1 MYLNVWDRIM
11 ERKEKLDR
19 TLIKLILNDSN
30 GLSKQSRNVLDEAVF
45 GPINN
50 LLDELKN
57 ILNDPKDE
65 MKREGVKKGSIRCR
79 EYV

>member
-1 MYLNVWDRIM
+1 M